1 MNDTFFVKTIYAVFG
16 SWWSV
21 IGHTILFIM
30 LIAYFKD
37 MLLFTT
43 FVSIEAIYY
52 GIFIL
57 MAANREESLKMQKA
71 QLEREKDRKLVKED
85 VNITQ
90 HVMTEVDQIHCDL
103 AKLIEKYK

>member
-1 MNDTFFVKTIYAVFG
+1 MNDTFFVKTIYTLFG

-21 IGHTILFIM
+21 VGHTLLFII
-30 LIAYFKD
+30 LIVYFKD

-57 MAANREESLKMQKA
+57 MAANREETLKLQKA
-71 QLEREKDRKLVKED
+71 QVERAKDRKLVKED

-90 HVMTEVDQIHCDL
+90 HVMAEVEQIHGDI
-103 AKLIEKYK
+103 AKLIEKYR